1 MCRLFTLPITLST
14 NVLSD
19 KVQQVALA
27 QVKSP
32 AIRSTQSTS
41 SPPQRVHSKVR
52 SQTPQY
58 DMAKLKSKS
67 DLLVL
72 SIKSIYT
79 TYISHIALG
88 LTHQLKNVISPI
100 HDVLYCLC
108 SRLVFVCLFI
118 NGEWAKS
125 KLWIIVTE
133 TYLRARQTTCRSAGG
148 SYHNQLLLLVEG
160 KVKWMC

>member
-58 DMAKLKSKS
+58 DMAKLKIVSKS

-72 SIKSIYT
+72 SIKSIYN
-79 TYISHIALG
+79 IHIALG
-88 LTHQLKNVISPI
+88 LTHQLNVISPI
-100 HDVLYCLC
+100 HDVY
-108 SRLVFVCLFI
+108 
-118 NGEWAKS
+118 
-125 KLWIIVTE
+125 IV
-133 TYLRARQTTCRSAGG
+133 YVRD
-148 SYHNQLLLLVEG
+148 
-160 KVKWMC
+160 

>member
-72 SIKSIYT
+72 SIKSIYN
-79 TYISHIALG
+79 IHIALG
-88 LTHQLKNVISPI
+88 LTHQLNVISPI
-100 HDVLYCLC
+100 HDVY
-108 SRLVFVCLFI
+108 
-118 NGEWAKS
+118 
-125 KLWIIVTE
+125 IV
-133 TYLRARQTTCRSAGG
+133 YVRD
-148 SYHNQLLLLVEG
+148 
-160 KVKWMC
+160 